1 MTEGHTM
8 EATAAH
14 EGFSEAPPLS
24 SKGRIFWIDDEP
36 RMAQFVHSVLN
47 PHGYEVAGATDGNQA
62 LRQMT
67 EFEPDLILLDLNM
80 SAPPHGPTLCKEIRS
95 LPEFAHVPIVVFTE
109 MSDDAAIE
117 AGLLRAG
124 ADDFIDKKRFDR
136 NTFVARIEAVLRR
149 RSVPT
154 TDCVRAGPLEVY
166 PARREVLI
174 EGRPVN
180 LTPTEFDILYKL
192 ARNRDRALTR
202 EELLDRGSSGKDPV
216 AHRTVD
222 VHILAI
228 RRKLRDKDW
237 LVSTVHRVGYRLG
250 TAPGS

>member
-1 MTEGHTM
+1 M
-8 EATAAH
+8 EATAAPERFATPH
-14 EGFSEAPPLS
+14 PESTRGHV
-24 SKGRIFWIDDEP
+24 FWIDDEP
-36 RMAQFVHSVLN
+36 RMAEFVHNILA
-47 PHGYEVAGATDGNQA
+47 PHGYEVSGATDGTAA
-62 LRQMT
+62 LREMAEVQ
-67 EFEPDLILLDLNM
+67 PDLILLDLNM

-95 LPEFAHVPIVVFTE
+95 RPEFAHVPIVVFTE

-136 NTFVARIEAVLRR
+136 NTFLARIEAVLRR

-174 EGRPVN
+174 DGRPIN

-202 EELLDRGSSGKDPV
+202 EELLDRGGPGKDPV